1 MKDWENFEK
10 EIFEY
15 LKEILEKYDTIVKHY
30 GKADSTIPD
39 IEITINK
46 TKEKFYIDIKM
57 PASQTSQF
65 VVEIKNNKFVYG
77 SRNQF
82 KTNKFSEEII
92 DVLNQNFDFFKNVSQ
107 TGLIV
112 PIPDEIVFSWVIYNM
127 ECKNVKFITSID
139 NKGNKKVFSLKDIS
153 SFFNIKTILRRKK
166 SGSQSLPKKYY
177 DDFKSAFR
185 IIGKNIN
192 YEFIEKDNK
201 LFVKTNVK
209 FNNSQKYINS
219 NILPEGKK
227 YYLSNKKNDIYEVRL
242 TSATNNPNII
252 FELSLKDN
260 TNFDLF
266 TLQNLIDYINR
277 E

>member
-65 VVEIKNNKFVYG
+65 VVEIKNNEFVYG

-82 KTNKFSEEII
+82 KTNKFSEDII

-112 PIPDEIVFSWVIYNM
+112 PIPEETAFNWVISNM
-127 ECKNVKFITSID
+127 ECKNVKFISSID

-153 SFFNIKTILRRKK
+153 LFFDIKTILRRKK
-166 SGSQSLPKKYY
+166 SGSQVLPKKYY
-177 DDFKSAFR
+177 DDFKFEYR
-185 IIGKNIN
+185 KIDKNIN
-192 YEFIEKDNK
+192 YEF
-201 LFVKTNVK
+201 
-209 FNNSQKYINS
+209 
-219 NILPEGKK
+219 
-227 YYLSNKKNDIYEVRL
+227 
-242 TSATNNPNII
+242 
-252 FELSLKDN
+252 
-260 TNFDLF
+260 
-266 TLQNLIDYINR
+266 
-277 E
+277 